1 MEPLLNNRISANQIF
16 FLIVQTQIGIAVLTL
31 PARVFAEAEWEGWI
45 SILITGGIIQSLLIL
60 YISLIHRFKDHTF
73 FTMTRILI
81 GKPLSILVNFLYFLY
96 FLTVTILILTLYYRT
111 IASWLFP
118 ETPKWIIMAL
128 IVSAAVFLVRE
139 DIHIIARFYTLV
151 SGLLILIIG
160 VQFTGYTAAHPLYL
174 LPLGHISLADYLK
187 GADASLQSMLGFEL
201 ILFIYPFIQAAKKD
215 ITKVSSYAIWFTT
228 FVYVFTSIT
237 AYLFFSPDEIV
248 LVPNPVLYML
258 KAFSS
263 PVIDR
268 LDLIFISV
276 WIISVTTSLMT
287 YLFLASQYTQVIFS
301 LKKRKS
307 TVFYLGVLI
316 LSIAL
321 FFESNEAIDTLS
333 EFVGSVSYTFIVFIP
348 VILLI
353 TALIRKKP
361 ARGKEKAS

>member
-1 MEPLLNNRISANQIF
+1 MEPLLNNRISAKQIF

-45 SILITGGIIQSLLIL
+45 SILIAGGFVQCLLIL
-60 YISLIHRFKDHTF
+60 YISLVHRFKDHTF

-81 GKPLSILVNFLYFLY
+81 GKPLSVVVNFSYFIY

-151 SGLLILIIG
+151 SCLLILIIG
-160 VQFTGYTAAHPLYL
+160 VQLTGYTAAQPLYL
-174 LPLGHISLADYLK
+174 LPLGHIGIADYLK
-187 GADASLQSMLGFEL
+187 GADASLQAMLGFEL
-201 ILFIYPFIQAAKKD
+201 ILFIYPFIQGAKKEV
-215 ITKVSSYAIWFTT
+215 TKISSYAIWFTIG
-228 FVYVFTSIT
+228 VYVFSSVT
-237 AYLFFSPDEIV
+237 AFLFFSPDEIV

-258 KAFSS
+258 KAFTS
-263 PVIDR
+263 PVVDR

-307 TVFYLGVLI
+307 AVFYLGLLI
-316 LSIAL
+316 LFIAL
-321 FFESNEAIDTLS
+321 FFESNEAIDAFS
-333 EFVGSVSYTFIVFIP
+333 EFVGNISYTFIVGIP
-348 VILLI
+348 FILLI
-353 TALIRKKP
+353 IALVRKKP